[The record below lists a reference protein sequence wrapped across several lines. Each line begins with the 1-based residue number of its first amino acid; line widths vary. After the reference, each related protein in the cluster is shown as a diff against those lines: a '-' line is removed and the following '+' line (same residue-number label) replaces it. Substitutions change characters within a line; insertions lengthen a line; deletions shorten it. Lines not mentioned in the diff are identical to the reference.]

1 MNIQFFSSRQ
11 TAVLGL
17 SEICVST
24 SISIFGST
32 RIDATAAPGEG
43 AQLTVVTFFGSA
55 NVLVPPGCS
64 IQLSGG
70 DFFGSQSVEVEPAP
84 GGPLIRLRAIPI
96 LGSIKVRPG

>member
-11 TAVLGL
+11 TALPSGWIK
-17 SEICVST
+17 EW
-24 SISIFGST
+24 SISIFGSA

-43 AQLTVVTFFGSA
+43 AKLSVITFFGSA
-55 NVLVPPGCS
+55 TVLVPQGCS

-70 DFFGSQSVEVEPAP
+70 DFFGSQSVDVEPAP
-84 GGPLIRLRAIPI
+84 GGPLIQFRAIPI